1 MTLLLIFLITY
12 QLMLVTKNSYFLE
25 INSNFKRNRNE
36 LYSSTYKGI
45 YSLFRGLIFFMLLI
59 YSVAGF
65 ICFLQ
70 FYKLAIILL
79 LFEVLKSSY
88 LNKYT
93 FFILNIFG
101 LLIYSYIFYLLK

>member
-1 MTLLLIFLITY
+1 MILLILLITY

-25 INSNFKRNRNE
+25 INSNFKKNRNE

-45 YSLFRGLIFFMLLI
+45 YSLVRGLIFFLLLI
-59 YSVAGF
+59 YSVVGF
-65 ICFLQ
+65 VFILP
-70 FYKLAIILL
+70 FYEFAIMLF

-93 FFILNIFG
+93 FFIINIFG
-101 LLIYSYIFYLLK
+101 LLTYSYIFVYLLK